1 MATYQ
6 AAKTQFVKVDG
17 CTFAYRLLGLSHGI
31 PLVLIPGFKQ
41 TMDHWD
47 PALVNPLAAQRP
59 VLLIDNAGVGRSEGE
74 IPDTYPGWAA
84 HYVAVIKQILGHNS
98 KVDVFGYSMGGCVA
112 QLMALN
118 APEQVRRLVLG
129 GTIPSSGDGVVPS
142 PDGKAFKRLKAART
156 VEEERQAFLDGFFVR
171 HSERSQEAGKAAWER
186 IINNRC
192 DAGEARCEP
201 VPPGPA
207 HKQAL
212 AFVRF
217 MDQKNASQGSYE
229 RLRQLRLPVLIANG
243 CNDLLLPTDNSIL
256 MWKMLSFADARLH
269 LFPDSGHG
277 FLYQYADEFAE
288 LVNAF
293 LGANGSSRVSG
304 DGSSSSTRGSRL

>member
-1 MATYQ
+1 
-6 AAKTQFVKVDG
+6 
-17 CTFAYRLLGLSHGI
+17 
-31 PLVLIPGFKQ
+31 
-41 TMDHWD
+41 MDHWD

-74 IPDTYPGWAA
+74 IPETYPGWAA
-84 HYVAVIKQILGHNS
+84 HYTAVIKQILGQNS

-129 GTIPSSGDGVVPS
+129 GTIPSSGDGVRPS

-156 VEEERQAFLDGFFVR
+156 MEEERQAFLDGFFV
-171 HSERSQEAGKAAWER
+171 HSERSREAGKKAWDR

-192 DAGEARCEP
+192 DAGEVRCEP

-217 MDQKNASQGSYE
+217 MDKKNASQGSYE

-243 CNDLLLPTDNSIL
+243 ESLASPCPCLALPPSPLIL
-256 MWKMLSFADARLH
+256 YVPPSQWSEFRPSHSMKKSKEKRENGEEKKEFDAGLQLTCYTRCRL
-269 LFPDSGHG
+269 
-277 FLYQYADEFAE
+277 
-288 LVNAF
+288 
-293 LGANGSSRVSG
+293 R
-304 DGSSSSTRGSRL
+304 

>member
-6 AAKTQFVKVDG
+6 AAKTQFIKVDG
-17 CTFAYRLLGLSHGI
+17 CTFAYRLFGLSHGL
-31 PLVLIPGFKQ
+31 PLVFIPGFKQ
-41 TMDHWD
+41 TMDAWD

-74 IPDTYPGWAA
+74 IPETFAGWAA
-84 HYVAVIKQILGHNS
+84 HYTAVIKQILGQS
-98 KVDVFGYSMGGCVA
+98 SRVDVLGYSMGGCVA

-118 APEQVRRLVLG
+118 APEQVRRLVLC
-129 GTIPSSGDGVVPS
+129 GTIPSSGDGVKPS

-156 VEEERQAFLDGFFVR
+156 VEEERQAFLDGYFVQR
-171 HSERSQEAGKAAWER
+171 SERSREAGKEAWER
-186 IINNRC
+186 IINNRS
-192 DAGEARCEP
+192 DAGEVRCEP

-217 MDQKNASQGSYE
+217 MDKKNVSEGSYE
-229 RLRQLRLPVLIANG
+229 RLRHLRLPVLIANG
-243 CNDLLLPTDNSIL
+243 CDDLLLPTDNSIL
-256 MWKMLSFADARLH
+256 IWKMLSFADARLH

-277 FLYQYADEFAE
+277 FLFQYAGEFAS
-288 LVNAF
+288 LVNDF
-293 LGANGSSRVSG
+293 LGANSSSSNSG
-304 DGSSSSTRGSRL
+304 DGGSSSTRGSRL

>member
-17 CTFAYRLLGLSHGI
+17 CTFAYRLLGPSHGI

-74 IPDTYPGWAA
+74 IPETYPGWAA
-84 HYVAVIKQILGHNS
+84 HYTAVIKQILGQNS

-129 GTIPSSGDGVVPS
+129 GTIPSSGDGVRPS

-156 VEEERQAFLDGFFVR
+156 VEEERQAFLDGFFV
-171 HSERSQEAGKAAWER
+171 HSERSREAGKKAWDR

-192 DAGEARCEP
+192 DAGEVRCEP

-217 MDQKNASQGSYE
+217 MDKKNASQGSYE
-229 RLRQLRLPVLIANG
+229 RLRQLRLPVLIAN
-243 CNDLLLPTDNSIL
+243 
-256 MWKMLSFADARLH
+256 
-269 LFPDSGHG
+269 
-277 FLYQYADEFAE
+277 
-288 LVNAF
+288 VNGVNFGRA
-293 LGANGSSRVSG
+293 
-304 DGSSSSTRGSRL
+304 TP